1 MNSEEIIK
9 NILTFLKDENKINQ
23 QDLINIK
30 PNTDLIEYG
39 IIDSMGVLELL
50 VYIEKE
56 FSIDLEKSVINAEN
70 MRSLSAI
77 CDFIITQINEEK

>member
-70 MRSLSAI
+70 MISL
-77 CDFIITQINEEK
+77 

>member
-56 FSIDLEKSVINAEN
+56 FLIDLEKSVINAEN

-77 CDFIITQINEEK
+77 CDFIINQINEEK

>member
-56 FSIDLEKSVINAEN
+56 FLIDLEKSVINAEN
-70 MRSLSAI
+70 MISLSAI
-77 CDFIITQINEEK
+77 CYFIINKIN